1 MPRLQFN
8 GKLRIR
14 QYIISDPS
22 TVFYIEYYSSLKKTS
37 SADWQQQMR
46 NTPTQFCTSDHRSDR
61 LTSTTDYIRS
71 LPLIPD
77 YNPYYI
83 DPDYG
88 IDPYWDAQIYNQHEL
103 QFYANFNKPQTEI
116 EPDCPMTDRALN
128 HTLTI
133 ALVDPWQANTNSCVL
148 PTQEEPDT
156 KFNSFGPQVSLTSAV
171 EARFVNT
178 LVTRNGEPDYVPLTT
193 NLGLKYKR
201 RMLYFPMDFGELTLD
216 GLVDTG
222 ALSSAIPEADLRKI
236 RLLAPQSIVKEGPAP
251 NFQIMVANG
260 QLETPKSTVELKFE
274 VGDIEF
280 HEIFIV
286 MEKLTSPLIG
296 LSFLQ
301 RNNTI
306 LDMRQ
311 GVLNFPFFSMQLKT
325 ADHKY
330 TNVMEPIC
338 TQEDITIPPN
348 DRHLVTLSSQM
359 YDDTTVT
366 GILQPSNALTEDGD
380 IAFCAALV
388 TLTSGQVEIHLNNF
402 TDHPYTLKRGSH
414 VANFSVMTPGQMKY
428 VKPIDP
434 VTTWHLL
441 QDNPENAAFYVS
453 SLIKSSKPEDFREN
467 YWFPTPEDPGD
478 PQQHTPIQKR
488 ILTEL
493 LNLQELEKL
502 NPQDDPESRR
512 RFLANFD
519 WTDSMLQS
527 DEITRIENLL
537 VEFHDIFARH
547 RFDIGM
553 NEEFKVKLTPKDDS
567 PAYSQSLPT
576 PINLKEDILVE
587 LALLQ
592 RYGIITTLP
601 FSKYAS
607 PIFAQK
613 KPNGKLRLLVDLR
626 KINNLISDDYI
637 NNNHPVSTLTDAA
650 QHMAGKKLFCKLDCS
665 QAYHCLQMADQR
677 SIEMLAFNFASRTFA
692 YRRLAQGLSRALSAF
707 SSFMREYL
715 DKVIKAD
722 QCAQYVDDIGIAAN
736 DAEQLIK
743 NLRAT
748 FQCIREAGLKLTM
761 HKCHFG
767 ATEIDFLGR
776 TITPVGVRPQRPRV
790 QNFLENTK
798 FPKSKKALQRYL
810 GFLNYYRNYIPR
822 LSERLTPFFKLL
834 KNDEKVLVTPDLL
847 EKFTDINKALDRC
860 CELALKQP
868 LPNKQIA
875 LMTDASFMA
884 AGYAVLIEDDPQEKY
899 TSTRKAFAP
908 VAYGSKTFSPA
919 QLKMSIYAKEFL
931 AIFFAFK
938 EFGHIFWGTPK
949 PVIILTDNKSVT
961 RFFQT
966 KIIPPTLWNACD
978 YVIQFNFTIAHIPGK
993 NNTAADYL
1001 SRLEISPK
1009 EKLIL
1014 RIREDIPTT
1023 PIELHVQSAGITEEE
1038 QIFYTD
1044 DEDETEEQIW
1054 QRKKKS
1060 RDNPS
1065 NQLPDIS
1072 FQKFTTHH
1080 SNYQKLP
1087 ICQKLANTNTVTI
1100 EQNNDVILQQ
1110 LKLKIQKEEYSET
1123 ILIQDTRYQHYL
1135 RQLDRLSIQN
1145 EIITRQYYDETGT
1158 VKYNQVLLP
1167 KHLVTE
1173 LLESLHGKANRH
1185 PGIAKM
1191 LQEIRSKYYYPGIA
1205 KIVRKWVNGC
1215 ETCIKDKRTPNELI
1229 NPELLNLPEWTLGP
1243 EDAMQIDLL
1252 PNLPPSG
1259 GYENIITAMDVF
1271 SRYLFAYPVTDAS
1284 AAITAKV
1291 IIDIMTKHT
1300 YLPTTLITDKGSA
1313 FTSKLVAEIAQ
1324 ILGIQIKCATTKHP
1338 QTIGKL
1344 ERTHAS
1350 LKTNLKMA
1358 SGEYRRQW
1366 HKYLPLAVLNY
1377 NTSYHSTLGCEP
1389 SRIFHGRIPYNIL
1402 DHKLGLNPN
1411 PQVLPTTDFAEE
1423 FQRRSQVLID
1433 STKKNIM
1440 QSYLKYKE
1448 YYDRKAKAAPLKLN
1462 DYCFILQ
1469 PIADHQG
1476 SKIPFREFRWIGPY
1490 IIEKV
1495 LPNDNYIVR
1504 KLNSNKTQ
1512 ILHRIRLRK
1521 YEPNTDLQDVRPEGN
1536 LQPDDEIVIPQDDL
1550 YVITWETNFEDFA
1563 STRRQPTYEQSTE
1576 RPEITSGEDTNF
1588 DQPDQILTDVDL
1600 QSTRHDET
1608 EETLPER
1615 IMPDSD
1621 DDSIPGEETSSGG
1634 SDTIVPEVS
1643 ESENDEM
1650 IVENESPRGGR
1661 YNLRPNPTPNYSEE
1675 YRY

>member
-1 MPRLQFN
+1 M
-8 GKLRIR
+8 
-14 QYIISDPS
+14 
-22 TVFYIEYYSSLKKTS
+22 
-37 SADWQQQMR
+37 
-46 NTPTQFCTSDHRSDR
+46 
-61 LTSTTDYIRS
+61 
-71 LPLIPD
+71 
-77 YNPYYI
+77 
-83 DPDYG
+83 
-88 IDPYWDAQIYNQHEL
+88 
-103 QFYANFNKPQTEI
+103 EI
-116 EPDCPMTDRALN
+116 ELDSYDIDRTLN
-128 HTLTI
+128 LTLTK
-133 ALVDPWQANTNSCVL
+133 ALVDPWQYNRTTTTL
-148 PTQEEPDT
+148 PNPEESINKP
-156 KFNSFGPQVSLTSAV
+156 SEEGPMVMLTAAV
-171 EARFVNT
+171 EERFVNS
-178 LVTRNGEPDYVPLTT
+178 LISRAGEPDYVPLTT

-236 RLLAPQSIVKEGPAP
+236 RLLAPQSIIKEGPAP

-274 VGDIEF
+274 VGDIDF

-338 TQEDITIPPN
+338 TREDITIPPN
-348 DRHLVTLSSQM
+348 DRHMVSMCSQM
-359 YDDTTVT
+359 YEDTTVT
-366 GILQPSNALTEDGD
+366 GILQPSNDLAEDGD
-380 IAFCAALV
+380 ITFCAALV
-388 TLTSGQVEIHLNNF
+388 TLTQGQASIHVNNF
-402 TDHPYTLKRGSH
+402 TDQPYTLKRGSH
-414 VANFSVMTPGQMKY
+414 IANFSVLTPEQLKY

-441 QDNPENAAFYVS
+441 QDNPENAVYYAS
-453 SLIKSSKPEDFREN
+453 SLIKSPKTEDNSEN
-467 YWFPTPEDPGD
+467 YWFPTPEQPGD
-478 PQQHTPIQKR
+478 PQTHTPIQQR
-488 ILTEL
+488 ILKEL
-493 LNLQELEKL
+493 RNLQELEKL
-502 NPQDDPESRR
+502 NPQDDLESRKQ
-512 RFLANFD
+512 FLANFD
-519 WTDSMLQS
+519 WADSTLNPT
-527 DEITRIENLL
+527 EIAQIEELL

-553 NEEFKVKLTPKDDS
+553 NEDFKVKLTPKDDS

-587 LALLQ
+587 LALLH

-650 QHMAGKKLFCKLDCS
+650 QHMAGKRLFCKLDCS

-736 DAEQLIK
+736 NATQLIN

-748 FQCIREAGLKLTM
+748 FECIRTAGLKLTM

-767 ATEIDFLGR
+767 AKEIDFLGR
-776 TITPVGVRPQRPRV
+776 TITPEGVRPQRPRV
-790 QNFLENTK
+790 QNFLEKTK

-822 LSERLTPFFKLL
+822 LSEKLTPFFKLL
-834 KNDEKVLVTPDLL
+834 KNDAKVMVTPDLL
-847 EKFTDINKALDRC
+847 EQFTEINKALDRC

-875 LMTDASFMA
+875 LMTDASFSA
-884 AGYAVLIEDDPQEKY
+884 AGYAVLIEDDPMEKY
-899 TSTRKAFAP
+899 SSTRKAFAP

-938 EFGHIFWGTPK
+938 EFGHIFWGTPQ

-1001 SRLEISPK
+1001 SRLEICPK

-1014 RIREDIPTT
+1014 RIREDISTT
-1023 PIELHVQSAGITEEE
+1023 PIELNVQSAGVTEED

-1044 DEDETEEQIW
+1044 DNEETEEQIW
-1054 QRKKKS
+1054 QRKKDARS
-1060 RDNPS
+1060 NPT
-1065 NQLPDIS
+1065 NLLPDITLGKLS
-1072 FQKFTTHH
+1072 AHTTVFSHQTTLQRL
-1080 SNYQKLP
+1080 SNP
-1087 ICQKLANTNTVTI
+1087 TTMAI
-1100 EQNNDVILQQ
+1100 EQQNDVVLHQLR
-1110 LKLKIQKEEYSET
+1110 LKLQKEEYSET
-1123 ILIQDTRYQHYL
+1123 ILQQDSRYRHYCS
-1135 RQLDRLSIQN
+1135 QIDRLSVQDDVVL
-1145 EIITRQYYDETGT
+1145 RDYYDETGS
-1158 VKYNQVLLP
+1158 VQYRQALLP
-1167 KHLVTE
+1167 KHLVSK
-1173 LLESLHGKANRH
+1173 LLQSLHGTAHKH
-1185 PGIAKM
+1185 PGISKM
-1191 LQEIRSKYYYPGIA
+1191 LYDIRQKYYYPGIA
-1205 KIVRKWVNGC
+1205 KIVKKWVQGC
-1215 ETCIKDKRTPNELI
+1215 ETCIKDKRIKNPSIT
-1229 NPELLNLPEWTLGP
+1229 PELLNLPEWDLGP
-1243 EDAMQIDLL
+1243 EDALQIDLL

-1259 GYENIITAMDVF
+1259 GYENVITALDVF
-1271 SRYLFAYPVTDAS
+1271 SRYLFAYPVADAS
-1284 AAITAKV
+1284 ASTTAKV
-1291 IIDIMTKHT
+1291 LIDIMTRHA
-1300 YLPTTLITDKGSA
+1300 YLPTTLITDKGTA
-1313 FTSKLVAEIAQ
+1313 FTSRLVDEVTK

-1350 LKTNLKMA
+1350 LKGNLKMA

-1377 NTSYHSTLGCEP
+1377 NTTYHSSLGCEP
-1389 SRIFHGRIPYNIL
+1389 SRIFHGRVPYNIL
-1402 DHKLGLNPN
+1402 DHRLGLNPN
-1411 PQVLPTTDFAEE
+1411 PKILPSTDFAEE
-1423 FQRRSQVLID
+1423 LQRRTQILID
-1433 STKKNIM
+1433 RTKKNIM

-1448 YYDRKAKAAPLKLN
+1448 YYDRKAKAAPLHQG

-1469 PIADHQG
+1469 PLADNQG

-1490 IIEKV
+1490 VIEKV
-1495 LPNDNYIVR
+1495 LPNENYIVR
-1504 KLNSNKTQ
+1504 KLSSNKTQ

-1521 YEPNTDLQDVRPEGN
+1521 YVPNTELCDVRPEGN
-1536 LQPDDEIVIPQDDL
+1536 LQADDEIIIPQDDL
-1550 YVITWETNFEDFA
+1550 YIISWETEFAEFPPHLDTGDTPDDFPTNSDQPDA
-1563 STRRQPTYEQSTE
+1563 INTDLDLRSTRRDADSNDNAATPREHQNSDIDSRSTGPNKDTDSAVTEQPAENSPDMDLRSNRPQSTTD
-1576 RPEITSGEDTNF
+1576 PEIEEMPFKSPSEMPNSDFSNSSGRDISVPDLLEKED
-1588 DQPDQILTDVDL
+1588 
-1600 QSTRHDET
+1600 DET
-1608 EETLPER
+1608 
-1615 IMPDSD
+1615 
-1621 DDSIPGEETSSGG
+1621 
-1634 SDTIVPEVS
+1634 V
-1643 ESENDEM
+1643 
-1650 IVENESPRGGR
+1650 VENESPRGGK
-1661 YNLRPNPTPNYSEE
+1661 YNLRPNPTPNFTDE